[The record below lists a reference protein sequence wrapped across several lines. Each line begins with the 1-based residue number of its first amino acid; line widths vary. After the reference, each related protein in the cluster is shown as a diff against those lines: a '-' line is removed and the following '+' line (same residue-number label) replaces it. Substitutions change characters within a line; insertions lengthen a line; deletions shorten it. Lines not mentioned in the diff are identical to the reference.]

1 VKASKFLEARGV
13 EVTDTVSASKKL
25 GEKEARGLIRE
36 ARSIVVAKGKKLDEF
51 EGGKASK
58 EIVEKML
65 GTTGNLRAPTIV
77 VGDKLVVGFNEE
89 VYAKVLG

>member
-1 VKASKFLEARGV
+1 MK
-13 EVTDTVSASKKL
+13 VTDTVSASKKL

-36 ARSIVVAKGKKLDEF
+36 AGSIFVAKGKKLDEF

-89 VYAKVLG
+89 IYSKVLG